1 MNGGNLSSVRTI
13 YTILLVSL
21 VTFVA
26 GVVFFVLA
34 IRHAEEA
41 PAAAPVASV
50 KQIMRGIVAPAST
63 AIYNAVSTTVT
74 DKGTED
80 VQPRNDREWE
90 AVGSSAVALVEAAN
104 LLKVEGR
111 AKDHGDW
118 MRMSD
123 ALAKAAM
130 QSYRAAEQKSVEGLL
145 ASGEVLNNSCDSCHR
160 NYEVVVE

>member
-1 MNGGNLSSVRTI
+1 MRTI
-13 YTILLVSL
+13 YGILVASL
-21 VTFVA
+21 VLFIA
-26 GVVFFVLA
+26 GVVFFVLGV
-34 IRHAEEA
+34 RHSEEA

-50 KQIMRGIVAPAST
+50 KQIMAGIVVPASM

-74 DKGTED
+74 DKGTEE
-80 VQPRNDREWE
+80 VFPRNDREWE

-111 AKDHGDW
+111 ARDHGDW

-130 QSYRAAEQKSVEGLL
+130 QSYRAAGKKDVEALL
-145 ASGEVLNNSCDSCHR
+145 AAGEVLNNSCDSCHR
-160 NYEVVVE
+160 NYEVAIE

>member
-1 MNGGNLSSVRTI
+1 MRTI
-13 YTILLVSL
+13 YGILAISL
-21 VTFVA
+21 LLFVA
-26 GVVFFVLA
+26 GVVLFVLS
-34 IRHAEEA
+34 IRAGEQA
-41 PAAAPVASV
+41 PPAAPVASV
-50 KQIMRGIVAPAST
+50 KQIMRGIIAPAST

-74 DKGTED
+74 EKGTED
-80 VQPRNDREWE
+80 VQPRNDREWQ

-111 AKDHGDW
+111 AKDHSDW

-130 QSYRAAEQKSVEGLL
+130 QSYRAAENKSVDGLL

>member
-1 MNGGNLSSVRTI
+1 MRTI
-13 YTILLVSL
+13 YGILVLSL
-21 VTFVA
+21 LSVVA
-26 GVVFFVLA
+26 SAVLFVLA
-34 IRHAEEA
+34 IRVGEQA
-41 PAAAPVASV
+41 PPAAPVATV
-50 KQIMRGIVAPAST
+50 KQIMRGMIAPVST

-74 DKGTED
+74 EKGTED

-90 AVGSSAVALVEAAN
+90 AVASEAVALVEAAN

-145 ASGEVLNNSCDSCHR
+145 AAGEVLNNSCDSCHR